1 MKLKIS
7 NSATV
12 FKLIQEGKYVLF
24 SNLLERITFFVVFIV
39 LARSLPKNIYG
50 FITSIFVFSNI
61 LYSFFDFGL
70 PFYFQREFAI
80 SNNNHIK
87 EIGSILRLKIYLFLL
102 YITFVLLYFKGEI
115 LENTSLILIIS
126 ISIYIFGTNS
136 LFNSILLGKRLYRT
150 SFLLMLFSRCM
161 FLLAF
166 LLSSFYNLNVNFIIY
181 NFLIAALLHSILLI
195 NQLDKKGLRIDL
207 RIVDRDKIIKIFKS
221 SIPIGAGLIF
231 VWFYDKVDV
240 LIIQNIISFKAV
252 ASYAIAYSLYKT
264 MQIIPGILLVPAYNN
279 FSRNFSTEN
288 FINWKELKPIIMFLT
303 FISLIVITVFYF
315 SADIIILI
323 IYGRKYLSSA
333 PYLKGLIFAIPGL
346 FLNNLT
352 GVISNS
358 IRKETFPL
366 IGTGIGAMVNISFN
380 IIMVG
385 AIGIWGA
392 VYSTIIAEY
401 LVLIIQL
408 GLLRKYYSSFKYIRI

>member
-7 NSATV
+7 NSSTV
-12 FKLIQEGKYVLF
+12 FNLIQEGKYVLF

-50 FITSIFVFSNI
+50 FITAIFVFSNI

-70 PFYFQREFAI
+70 PFYFQREFAV
-80 SNNNHIK
+80 SNNNLKK
-87 EIGSILRLKIYLFLL
+87 ELGSILRLKIYLFLL
-102 YITFVLLYFKGEI
+102 YVIFVLLYFKGEI
-115 LENTSLILIIS
+115 FENTSLILIIS

-136 LFNSILLGKRLYRT
+136 LFNSILLGKKLYKT
-150 SFLLMLFSRCM
+150 SFFLMVFSRGM
-161 FLLAF
+161 FLSAF
-166 LLSSFYNLNVNFIIY
+166 LMSSFYDLNVNFIIY
-181 NFLIAALLHSILLI
+181 NFLIAALFHSILLI
-195 NQLDKKGLRIDL
+195 NQLDKNGFKIDL
-207 RIVDRDKIIKIFKS
+207 RIVDSDKIIKILKS

-231 VWFYDKVDV
+231 VWSYDKVDV

-264 MQIIPGILLVPAYNN
+264 VQIIPGILLVPAYNN
-279 FSRNFSTEN
+279 FSRDYSTKS
-288 FINWKELKPIIMFLT
+288 FINWKELKSIIVSLT
-303 FISLIVITVFYF
+303 VIGPIVITVLYF

-323 IYGRKYLSSA
+323 IYGHKYLSSA
-333 PYLKGLIFAIPGL
+333 LYLKGLIFAIPGL

-358 IRKETFPL
+358 IRKENFPL

-385 AIGIWGA
+385 GIGIWGA
-392 VYSTIIAEY
+392 VYSTIITEY
-401 LVLIIQL
+401 LVLFIQL
-408 GLLRKYYSSFKYIRI
+408 VLLRKYYISFKYIRI